1 VLEVIEP
8 GLLSTVQ
15 DTGRPG
21 WAHLGVP
28 HAGACDPLSLAV
40 ANLLL
45 GNEPGAAALEMT
57 IAGATLAIRRTG
69 LVALAGADLGGVVHE
84 TGQRLQP
91 GAVHLLRA
99 GMTIAFPGIAS
110 DLPGCRAYL
119 ALPGGIDVREVLGS
133 RSTSL
138 IGSFGGIGG
147 RPLAPGDRL
156 RPTRTADA
164 GLAGRHWPGPT
175 GPPMP
180 PEPAMS
186 PVVIRVVDG
195 PDLARLPGGAVD
207 ALAGAEWRAS
217 VRSDRMGIHLE
228 GPALPVST
236 GELVSR
242 GVAWGAIQVPPDGA
256 PIVLLADHQTVGGY
270 PVPAVVVSADRPLL
284 GQLRPG
290 DRLRFSR
297 VTLAEARAALHEQR
311 ERLRGSARALGA
323 GDPWHDQWRSAAG

>member
-1 VLEVIEP
+1 MLEVIDP

-15 DTGRPG
+15 DAGRPG

-45 GNEPGAAALEMT
+45 DNDPGAAAVEMT
-57 IAGATLAIRRTG
+57 VVGPTLAVHRTG
-69 LVALAGADLGGVVHE
+69 TVALAGADLGGLVLE
-84 TGQRLQP
+84 TGGQLRP

-99 GMTIAFPGIAS
+99 GTTIAFAGVAS
-110 DLPGCRAYL
+110 DRPGCRAYL
-119 ALPGGIDVREVLGS
+119 ALSGGIDVPEVLGS

-138 IGSFGGIGG
+138 IGGFGGIEG

-156 RPTRTADA
+156 QPTLTADP
-164 GLAGRHWPGPT
+164 GLAGRGWPGST
-175 GPPMP
+175 
-180 PEPAMS
+180 EPAMP

-195 PDLARLPGGAVD
+195 PDLDRLADGALDSLRV
-207 ALAGAEWRAS
+207 AEWRVS
-217 VRSDRMGIHLE
+217 VRSDRMGIRLD
-228 GPALPVST
+228 GPALPVAP

-242 GVAWGAIQVPPDGA
+242 GVVWGAIQVPPDGA
-256 PIVLLADHQTVGGY
+256 PIVLLADHQSVGGY
-270 PVPAVVVSADRPLL
+270 PVPAVAISADRPIL

-297 VTLAEARAALHEQR
+297 VTLTEARDALREQR
-311 ERLRGSARALGA
+311 ERLRASARALGV
-323 GDPWHDQWRSAAG
+323 GDPWQDQWHSAAG